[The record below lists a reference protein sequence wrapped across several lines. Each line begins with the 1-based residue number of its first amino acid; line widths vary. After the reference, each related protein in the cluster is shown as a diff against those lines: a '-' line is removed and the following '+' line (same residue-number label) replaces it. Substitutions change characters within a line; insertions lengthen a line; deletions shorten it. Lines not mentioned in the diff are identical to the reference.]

1 MKLRKIALIA
11 LCSATCFL
19 SCNKDDDNDIPAPVE
34 DRDRDE
40 QQVED
45 KADLLEYFATHYYN
59 SSEFEALTN
68 PTINDLKI
76 TKLVEGTTPPA
87 DGTLLEKLLEGDAP
101 MLETK
106 TVVFADTNYEYYIL
120 RLKNG
125 TGNESPTFAD
135 NVVVVYEGF
144 TLDDAVFDSAVNPTG
159 FDLIGDGTN
168 INPGTIEG
176 WKLALPN
183 FNVAE
188 GFDEND
194 DGTISFYNQ
203 GIGVMFMP
211 SGLAYFSSSRTGIP
225 AYSPIIFKFELLQM
239 SQNDH
244 DNDGVPS
251 YLEDLNKDGIL
262 LSIDDNTD
270 GDSLPDYLDND
281 DDGDGVLTINELE
294 RITYTVNTNLGE
306 EEPVLDEKNE
316 FEIERSDDAGVITI
330 KTLKIVDSDNNG
342 DGDYLDKDITTNYNK

>member
-19 SCNKDDDNDIPAPVE
+19 SCNKDDNNDIPAPVE

-40 QQVED
+40 QQIED
-45 KADLLEYFATHYYN
+45 KAALLEYFATHYYN

-87 DGTLLEKLLEGDAP
+87 DGTLLSESTKLDTL
-101 MLETK
+101 
-106 TVVFADTNYEYYIL
+106 TVNFANTDYEYYV
-120 RLKNG
+120 LKLKQG
-125 TGNESPTFAD
+125 GGSESPTFAD
-135 NVVVVYEGF
+135 NVVVTYEGT
-144 TLDDAVFDSAVNPTG
+144 TLSNTIFDSAVNPVN
-159 FDLIGDGTN
+159 FDLTTLV
-168 INPGTIEG
+168 PG
-176 WKLALPN
+176 WRKVLPE

-188 GFDEND
+188 DFIENN
-194 DGTISFYNQ
+194 DGTVSFVNQ
-203 GIGVMFMP
+203 GIGVMFLP
-211 SGLAYFSSSRTGIP
+211 SGLAYFSNAVTGIS
-225 AYSPIIFKFELLQM
+225 AYSPIIFKFGLLQM

-244 DNDGVPS
+244 DNDGIPS
-251 YLEDLNKDGIL
+251 YLEDLNGDGEFLLDSSADVKDG
-262 LSIDDNTD
+262 DNTD
-270 GDSLPDYLDND
+270 GDNVPNYFDND

-306 EEPVLDEKNE
+306 EEPLLDEKNE
-316 FEIERSDDAGVITI
+316 FEIERSDDGGVITI

-342 DGDYLDKDITTNYNK
+342 NGDHLDEDITINYNN